1 VAATREPI
9 NRVKI
14 ERSRLSRVPVDQTAT
29 IYQGDALVWDVANK
43 RAAVGTAASAGTFLG
58 VSETTNPIETAG
70 SSRFLND
77 LQSPRVNVIQ
87 EGLVEFIG
95 TNGETLYP
103 FDKVTLGADAQTVVK
118 SGATESN
125 YIGIVDPAVG
135 SAGQAVVT
143 GDLVKIWIHARPA
156 YAAQSQA
163 VESAT
168 A

>member
-1 VAATREPI
+1 MATREPI

-14 ERSRLSRVPVDQTAT
+14 ERARLSKVPVDATAT
-29 IYQGDALVWDVANK
+29 IYQGDAMVWDVANK
-43 RAAVGTAASAGTFLG
+43 RAAVGSAASAGTFLG

-77 LQSPRVNVIQ
+77 LQSARINVVQ

-95 TNGETLYP
+95 TAAETLYP
-103 FDKVTLGADAQTVVK
+103 FDKVTIGANAQTVVK

-125 YIGIVDPAVG
+125 YIGVVDPAVG
-135 SAGQAVVT
+135 SAGQVIAA

-163 VESAT
+163 VEVAVT
-168 A
+168 